1 MNEKINEMLEMQKAL
16 DDYITKNNGIT
27 KIEKSRLQMALI
39 DEIGELTHELK
50 GDWCWWKKT
59 QKPVDRNKVLEEL
72 VDVWHFALS
81 YHNHF
86 GGILSYRWLEKDYI
100 DQSIY
105 NMDVHDIISHI
116 ITENHRKLFR
126 CAELTH
132 KLGFEIEDV
141 YQAYID
147 KNKENYERQKRGY

>member
-1 MNEKINEMLEMQKAL
+1 MNEKIKEMLEMQKAL

-39 DEIGELTHELK
+39 EEIGELTHELK

-86 GGILSYRWLEKDYI
+86 GGVITRRLEKDYI
-100 DQSIY
+100 EQIIY
-105 NMDVHDIISHI
+105 NKDVHDIISYLI
-116 ITENHRKLFR
+116 IDNNYKVYR
-126 CAELTH
+126 CVELTY
-132 KLGFEIEDV
+132 KLGFEIDDV
-141 YQAYID
+141 YKAYIE

>member
-1 MNEKINEMLEMQKAL
+1 MNEKIKEMLEMQKAL
-16 DDYITKNNGIT
+16 DDYIMKNNGIN

-72 VDVWHFALS
+72 VDVWHFTLS

-86 GGILSYRWLEKDYI
+86 DGVLLDWIDEEYI
-100 DQSIY
+100 EHNIY
-105 NMDVHDIISHI
+105 NIDTHNIISYLI
-116 ITENHRKLFR
+116 LDDYYKLYR
-126 CAELTH
+126 CVELTY
-132 KLGFEIEDV
+132 KLGFEIDDV
-141 YQAYID
+141 YKAYIE

>member
-16 DDYITKNNGIT
+16 DEYITKNNGIT

-72 VDVWHFALS
+72 VDVWHFVLS

-86 GGILSYRWLEKDYI
+86 GGVLTRWLEKDYI
-100 DQSIY
+100 EQIIY
-105 NMDVHDIISHI
+105 NMDVYDIISHM
-116 ITENHRKLFR
+116 ITENPRKLFR
-126 CAELTH
+126 CIELTY
-132 KLGFEIEDV
+132 KLGFEIDDV
-141 YQAYID
+141 YKAYIE

>member
-1 MNEKINEMLEMQKAL
+1 MNEKIKEMLEMQKAL

-27 KIEKSRLQMALI
+27 EIEKSRLQMALI

-86 GGILSYRWLEKDYI
+86 GGVLSIWLEKDYI
-100 DQSIY
+100 EQSIY
-105 NMDVHDIISHI
+105 NMDVHDIISHL
-116 ITENHRKLFR
+116 ITENSIKLFI
-126 CAELTH
+126 CVELTY
-132 KLGFEIEDV
+132 KLGFEIDDV
-141 YQAYID
+141 YKAYIE

>member
-1 MNEKINEMLEMQKAL
+1 MNEKIKEMLEMQKAL

-72 VDVWHFALS
+72 VDVWHFTLS

-86 GGILSYRWLEKDYI
+86 DGVLLDWIDEEYI
-100 DQSIY
+100 EHNIY
-105 NMDVHDIISHI
+105 NIDTHHI
-116 ITENHRKLFR
+116 IYYLILDDYYKLYR
-126 CAELTH
+126 CVELTY
-132 KLGFEIEDV
+132 KLGFEIDDV
-141 YQAYID
+141 YKAYIE

>member
-86 GGILSYRWLEKDYI
+86 GGVLTRWLEKDYI
-100 DQSIY
+100 EQIIY
-105 NMDVHDIISHI
+105 NMDVHDIIYHM
-116 ITENHRKLFR
+116 ITENSIKLFI
-126 CAELTH
+126 CVELTY
-132 KLGFEIEDV
+132 KLGFEIDDV
-141 YQAYID
+141 YKAYIE

>member
-1 MNEKINEMLEMQKAL
+1 MNEKIKEMLEMQKAL

-86 GGILSYRWLEKDYI
+86 DGVLFRWLEKDYI
-100 DQSIY
+100 EQRIY
-105 NMDVHDIISHI
+105 NMDVHDIISYLI
-116 ITENHRKLFR
+116 IDNCYKLYR
-126 CAELTH
+126 CVELTY
-132 KLGFEIEDV
+132 KLGFEIDDV
-141 YQAYID
+141 YKAYIE

>member
-1 MNEKINEMLEMQKAL
+1 
-16 DDYITKNNGIT
+16 
-27 KIEKSRLQMALI
+27 MALI

-86 GGILSYRWLEKDYI
+86 DGVLLDWIDEEYI
-100 DQSIY
+100 EHNIY
-105 NMDVHDIISHI
+105 NIDTHNIISYLI
-116 ITENHRKLFR
+116 LDDYYKLYR
-126 CAELTH
+126 CVELTY
-132 KLGFEIEDV
+132 KLGFEIDDV
-141 YQAYID
+141 YKAYIE